1 MSARKRIKIGLIG
14 CGWFAQAVHLPILR
28 RLPGVE
34 FAALVEPEPSRRQ
47 AASRC
52 APAAVAYA
60 DYRDLL
66 KMRGLDA
73 VIVSVPTALHAE
85 VAIAA
90 MQEGKPVYLEKPIAT
105 SLEEADKVVSV
116 WKRSGVVGMVGFNYR
131 FNALHEA
138 ARCHIYAGR
147 LGRLVEVRSVF
158 STPPRDMPA
167 WKQHRSTGGGV
178 LLDLAS
184 HHIDLIR
191 FLFQQEIQAV
201 QADIDSCRTAQD
213 TASLVLQLTDGL
225 KVRSSFSLCTQ
236 DEDRFE
242 IDGQTGS
249 VTVDRYRS
257 LSVEISTR
265 NRQSTRVGRFAHIL
279 TAPSQAYYVWQKWR
293 SPWNEPSYRRSLQ
306 AFVSAVQ
313 GQQVAS
319 PDLMDGYR
327 SLEVIEAAEESAKTG
342 RVVDVK
348 SGLLSGPLGTERKQD
363 SGESP

>member
-1 MSARKRIKIGLIG
+1 MRNPLRVGVIG

-28 RLPGVE
+28 RLSGVE
-34 FAALVEPEPSRRQ
+34 LIALAEPDSDRRQ
-47 AASRC
+47 AASRWVPT
-52 APAAVAYA
+52 ALAHA

-66 KMRGLDA
+66 NMRDLDA
-73 VIVSVPTALHAE
+73 VIVSVPTASHAE

-90 MQEGKPVYLEKPIAT
+90 MQQGKHVYLEKPIAT
-105 SLEEADKVVSV
+105 SVAEADQVIKA
-116 WKRSGVVGMVGFNYR
+116 WKEAGVVGMVGFNYR

-138 ARCHIYAGR
+138 ARRHLYAGR

-201 QADIDSCRTAQD
+201 QADIDSCRTDQD
-213 TASLVLQLTDGL
+213 TASLDLQLIDGL
-225 KVRSSFSLCTQ
+225 KVRSCFSLCAR

-242 IDGQTGS
+242 IDGQMGS

-257 LSVEISTR
+257 LSAEIAARNHQPTR
-265 NRQSTRVGRFAHIL
+265 IGRIANIL
-279 TAPSQAYYVWQKWR
+279 TSPAQISYLWQKWR
-293 SPWNEPSYRRSLQ
+293 SPWHEPSYRRSLQ
-306 AFVSAVQ
+306 AFVSAVR
-313 GQQVAS
+313 GRQVAS
-319 PDLMDGYR
+319 PDLTDGYR
-327 SLEVIEAAEESAKTG
+327 CLEVICAAEQSARTG
-342 RVVDVK
+342 RPVSVARSAEGSQK
-348 SGLLSGPLGTERKQD
+348 GA
-363 SGESP
+363 